1 MLYQHVN
8 DQLVTGDRGCFKALP
23 VFAWKYRKLFAM
35 ASLRPRYKPGASW
48 IHFNSTIYRDPS
60 PPHTLPPDVKGL
72 AILSREIQVKAMQ
85 SSSSTESTLCCRQ
98 LRLLV
103 QSW

>member
-35 ASLRPRYKPGASW
+35 ASLRPRYKPGAS
-48 IHFNSTIYRDPS
+48 
-60 PPHTLPPDVKGL
+60 
-72 AILSREIQVKAMQ
+72 
-85 SSSSTESTLCCRQ
+85 
-98 LRLLV
+98 
-103 QSW
+103 